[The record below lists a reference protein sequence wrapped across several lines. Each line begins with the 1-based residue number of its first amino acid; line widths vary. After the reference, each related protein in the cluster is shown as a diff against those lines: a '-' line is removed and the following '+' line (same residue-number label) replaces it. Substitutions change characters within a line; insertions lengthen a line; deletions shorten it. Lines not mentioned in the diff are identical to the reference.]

1 MVASNDSAQS
11 NGAIQQYQAEMQ
23 LVRAEL
29 QTTVMALDMPLRGL
43 VQARVNSLRPEVRA
57 ATVLAAGVSGGFT
70 DLPAEEQIEKEAQLR
85 AQRIQL
91 AAALE
96 MLAAA
101 LSIHKILLA
110 DEAADLDKS
119 VLGGTILAGDYC
131 FSRSAAMAVKTE
143 NPEVVKLF
151 SEALKRVSEGNLRDI
166 FGLDEKGSAA
176 LEISEDVAQAR
187 GVNEPFD
194 DDLEFFRAGVIA
206 ATVLAEQP
214 AASAQP
220 ALDFV
225 TQLTGA
231 LHSSGDAT
239 AADHINL
246 HARITALPAYQRHR
260 WRHLLTWLFDEQHAD
275 SDHASGMP

>member
-11 NGAIQQYQAEMQ
+11 DGTIQQYQAEMQ

-43 VQARVNSLRPEVRA
+43 VQARVNTLRPEVRA
-57 ATVLAAGVSGGFT
+57 AIVLAAGVADGFNV
-70 DLPAEEQIEKEAQLR
+70 DADQDQVAKAEQLR
-85 AQRIQL
+85 AQRIHL

-101 LSIHKILLA
+101 LSIHKLLLA

-131 FSRSAAMAVKTE
+131 FSRSADMAVKTE
-143 NPEVVKLF
+143 HPEVVKLF
-151 SEALKRVSEGNLRDI
+151 SEALKRVSEGNLRNL
-166 FGLDEKGSAA
+166 FMPAPDESAA
-176 LEISEDVAQAR
+176 PQAPGR
-187 GVNEPFD
+187 PGKTYGFDEAFD
-194 DDLEFFRAGVIA
+194 DDTEFFRAGVIA

-214 AASAQP
+214 VDSAKP

-225 TQLTGA
+225 ITLAGTLHRGRDA
-231 LHSSGDAT
+231 L
-239 AADHINL
+239 ADSQTTL
-246 HARITALPAYQRHR
+246 HACIADLPACQRRR
-260 WRHLLTWLFDEQHAD
+260 WQHLLNWLFDARHGD
-275 SDHASGMP
+275 SDNASTML